1 MAVGFLLHTTREG
14 ERWDLIAWQYYRDV
28 GQVPAL
34 LAANPQAAQAAM
46 LPSGLVLR
54 VPLIARA
61 DVATAVPPWRARP

>member
-1 MAVGFLLHTTREG
+1 MGLGYLLHTTREG
-14 ERWDLIAWQYYRDV
+14 ERWDVIAWQYYRDV

-34 LAANPQAAQAAM
+34 LAANPHAAQAAL

-61 DVATAVPPWRARP
+61 TVVAAVPPWRV